1 MNDKKIIFM
10 GTPNIAAQ
18 HLNTLIENNLNI
30 VGVFTQPPRKKNRG
44 MRIEESAVHQIAS
57 KNNIEVYYPTKIDNE
72 VIAKAKSLE
81 PDLIIV
87 GGRTSKQLEAM
98 SEIAPAIDLT
108 VWGNDYL
115 KQFYKATETLAS
127 IVDKEHEA
135 AEKLAQ
141 IKHKVSQ
148 VNAAAQGAGN
158 ALFILTTG
166 GKISAY
172 GPGSRFGWLHEEL
185 GVEAAVE
192 NIKEATHGEPVSF
205 EFLQEIDPD
214 WLFVLDRDAAI
225 GRATGAAEALLDN
238 ELVHNMK
245 AHKNQ
250 QIVYLD
256 GVSWYLVASGITA
269 VDTAVSQVLAAL
281 NK

>member
-1 MNDKKIIFM
+1 M
-10 GTPNIAAQ
+10 
-18 HLNTLIENNLNI
+18 
-30 VGVFTQPPRKKNRG
+30 
-44 MRIEESAVHQIAS
+44 
-57 KNNIEVYYPTKIDNE
+57 
-72 VIAKAKSLE
+72 
-81 PDLIIV
+81 
-87 GGRTSKQLEAM
+87 
-98 SEIAPAIDLT
+98 
-108 VWGNDYL
+108 

-269 VDTAVSQVLAAL
+269 VDTAVNQVLEAL